1 MGYQILPDGNVVH
14 RKRDTEQEATG
25 PHGLSP
31 VISSGGGESL
41 EDAEVGLFF
50 PSTPSHPT
58 EQRIRL
64 AQGPL
69 EPVHNSGRWRKGC
82 VVTSL
87 AVIIKRLWLYL
98 TDATKGREVLTGFRY

>member
-1 MGYQILPDGNVVH
+1 MASFL
-14 RKRDTEQEATG
+14 
-25 PHGLSP
+25 
-31 VISSGGGESL
+31 ISSGVWGWGVFRRCRGGVVL
-41 EDAEVGLFF
+41 PLH
-50 PSTPSHPT
+50 PSHPT

-69 EPVHNSGRWRKGC
+69 EPVHNAGRWRKGC